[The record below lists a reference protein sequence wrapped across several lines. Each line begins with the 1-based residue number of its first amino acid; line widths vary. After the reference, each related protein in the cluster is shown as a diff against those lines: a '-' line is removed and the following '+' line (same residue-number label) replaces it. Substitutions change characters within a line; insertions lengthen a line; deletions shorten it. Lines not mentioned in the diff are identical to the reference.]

1 MSEKLKKEII
11 DWVKTIAISLVL
23 AFLIVQVIKPTIVSG
38 ESMYP
43 TLNDKDYLIL
53 NRLSYKFGEV
63 ERGDVIVFRTDLKQD
78 NGKEKDLI
86 KRVISIPG
94 DHLVIK
100 DSQVYIND
108 KLIEEQYIDNAYT
121 SGDIDI
127 VIPKGKVF
135 AMGDN
140 RENSKDS
147 RSNDVG
153 LIDESDILGEVLV
166 RLLPLNKIGSING

>member
-1 MSEKLKKEII
+1 MSDKLKKEII
-11 DWVKTIAISLVL
+11 DWVKTIGISLVL
-23 AFLIVQVIKPTIVSG
+23 AFLIVQVVKPTIVSG

-43 TLNDKDYLIL
+43 TLNNKDYLIL

-63 ERGDVIVFRTDLKQD
+63 KEGDIIVFKTDLKQD
-78 NGKEKDLI
+78 NGKDKDLI
-86 KRVISIPG
+86 KRVIATGG

-100 DSQVYIND
+100 DSKVYVND
-108 KLIEEQYIDNAYT
+108 KLLNEPYIDNAYT

-135 AMGDN
+135 VMGDN

-147 RSNDVG
+147 RSEDVG
-153 LIDESDILGEVLV
+153 LVDENDILGEVMV
-166 RLLPLNKIGSING
+166 RLFPLNKIGSVN

>member
-1 MSEKLKKEII
+1 MSDKLKKEII
-11 DWVKTIAISLVL
+11 DWIKTIAISLVL

-43 TLNDKDYLIL
+43 TLNDRDYLIL
-53 NRLSYKFGEV
+53 NRLSYKFGEI
-63 ERGDVIVFRTDLKQD
+63 ERGDIIVFKTNLKQD

-86 KRVISIPG
+86 KRVIAIPG
-94 DHLVIK
+94 DHLVIE
-100 DSQVYIND
+100 DSKVYIND
-108 KLIEEQYIDNAYT
+108 ELIDEPYIHNAYT

-127 VIPKGKVF
+127 VIPENKIF

-147 RSNDVG
+147 RSEDVG
-153 LIDESDILGEVLV
+153 LVDENDILGEVMV
-166 RLLPLNKIGSING
+166 RLLPISNIGTVK

>member
-1 MSEKLKKEII
+1 MSDKLKKEII

-53 NRLSYKFGEV
+53 NRMSYKFGDV
-63 ERGDVIVFRTDLKQD
+63 KRGDIIVFRTDLKQD

-86 KRVISIPG
+86 KRVIAVQG
-94 DHLVIK
+94 DSLVIK
-100 DSQVYIND
+100 DSQVYVNNE
-108 KLIEEQYIDNAYT
+108 LIEESYIDNAYT
-121 SGDIDI
+121 AGDIDTI
-127 VIPKGKVF
+127 VPNGKIF

-147 RSNDVG
+147 RSEDVG
-153 LIDESDILGEVLV
+153 FIDEDDILGEVMI
-166 RLLPLNKIGSING
+166 RLLPLNKIGSVK

>member
-1 MSEKLKKEII
+1 MSDKLKKEII
-11 DWVKTIAISLVL
+11 DWAKTIVISLVL

-43 TLNDKDYLIL
+43 TLNNKDYLIL
-53 NRLSYKFGEV
+53 NRLSYKFGDIK
-63 ERGDVIVFRTDLKQD
+63 RGDIIVFKTDLKQD

-86 KRVISIPG
+86 KRVIATEG

-100 DSQVYIND
+100 DSQVYLND
-108 KLIEEQYIDNAYT
+108 KLIEEPYIDNSYT

-127 VIPKGKVF
+127 VIPDGKVF
-135 AMGDN
+135 VMGDN

-147 RSNDVG
+147 RSEDVG
-153 LIDESDILGEVLV
+153 LVNESDILGEVMI
-166 RLLPLNKIGSING
+166 RLLPLNKVGPVD

>member
-1 MSEKLKKEII
+1 MSDKLKKEII
-11 DWVKTIAISLVL
+11 DWIKTIAISLVL

-43 TLNDKDYLIL
+43 TLNDRDYLIL
-53 NRLSYKFGEV
+53 NRLSYKFGEI
-63 ERGDVIVFRTDLKQD
+63 ERGDIIVFKTNLKQD

-86 KRVISIPG
+86 KRVIAIPG
-94 DHLVIK
+94 DHLVIENSK
-100 DSQVYIND
+100 VYIND
-108 KLIEEQYIDNAYT
+108 ELIDEPYIHNAYT

-127 VIPKGKVF
+127 VIPENKIF

-147 RSNDVG
+147 RSEDVG
-153 LIDESDILGEVLV
+153 LVDENDILGEVMV
-166 RLLPLNKIGSING
+166 RLLPISNIGTVK

>member
-1 MSEKLKKEII
+1 MSDKLKKEII
-11 DWVKTIAISLVL
+11 DWIKTIAISLVL

-43 TLNDKDYLIL
+43 TLNDRDYLIL

-63 ERGDVIVFRTDLKQD
+63 ERGDIIVFKTNLKQD

-86 KRVISIPG
+86 KRVIAIPG
-94 DHLVIK
+94 DHLVIENSK
-100 DSQVYIND
+100 VYIND
-108 KLIEEQYIDNAYT
+108 ELIDEPYIHNAYT

-127 VIPKGKVF
+127 VIPENKIF

-147 RSNDVG
+147 RSEDVG
-153 LIDESDILGEVLV
+153 LVDENDILGEVMV
-166 RLLPLNKIGSING
+166 RLLPISNIGTVK

>member
-1 MSEKLKKEII
+1 MSDKLKKEII
-11 DWVKTIAISLVL
+11 DWIKTIVISLGL

-63 ERGDVIVFRTDLKQD
+63 KRGDIIVFKTDLKQD

-86 KRVISIPG
+86 KRVIAVPG
-94 DHLVIK
+94 DHLAIT
-100 DSQVYIND
+100 DSKVYLNNN
-108 KLIEEQYIDNAYT
+108 LIDEPYIDNAYT

-127 VIPKGKVF
+127 VIPDGKVF
-135 AMGDN
+135 VMGDN

-147 RSNDVG
+147 RSEDVG
-153 LIDESDILGEVLV
+153 LVNMDDILGEVMI
-166 RLLPLNKIGSING
+166 RLLPLNKVGSVD

>member
-1 MSEKLKKEII
+1 MSDKLKKEII
-11 DWVKTIAISLVL
+11 DWIKTIAISLVL

-43 TLNDKDYLIL
+43 TLNDRDYLIL
-53 NRLSYKFGEV
+53 NRLSYKFGEI
-63 ERGDVIVFRTDLKQD
+63 ERGDIIVFKTNLKQD

-86 KRVISIPG
+86 KRVIAIPG
-94 DHLVIK
+94 DHLVIE
-100 DSQVYIND
+100 DSKVYINNE
-108 KLIEEQYIDNAYT
+108 LIDEPYIHNAYT

-127 VIPKGKVF
+127 VIPENKIF

-147 RSNDVG
+147 RSEDVG
-153 LIDESDILGEVLV
+153 LVDENDILGEVMV
-166 RLLPLNKIGSING
+166 RLWYFSTFI

>member
-1 MSEKLKKEII
+1 MSDKLKKEII

-43 TLNDKDYLIL
+43 TLNNKDYLIL
-53 NRLSYKFGEV
+53 NRLSYKFGDIK
-63 ERGDVIVFRTDLKQD
+63 RGDIIVFKTDLKQD

-86 KRVISIPG
+86 KRVIAIPG
-94 DHLVIK
+94 DHLVIM
-100 DSQVYIND
+100 DSQVYLND
-108 KLIEEQYIDNAYT
+108 KLIEEPYIDNAYT

-127 VIPKGKVF
+127 VIPDGEVF
-135 AMGDN
+135 VMGDN

-147 RSNDVG
+147 RSEDVG
-153 LIDESDILGEVLV
+153 LVNESDILGEFMI
-166 RLLPLNKIGSING
+166 RLLPLNKIGSVD

>member
-1 MSEKLKKEII
+1 MSDKLKKEII
-11 DWVKTIAISLVL
+11 DWVKTIVVSLVL
-23 AFLIVQVIKPTIVSG
+23 AFLIVQVVKPTIVSG

-53 NRLSYKFGEV
+53 NRLSYKFGDI
-63 ERGDVIVFRTDLKQD
+63 EREDIIVFKTDLKQD

-86 KRVISIPG
+86 KRVIAIPG

-100 DSQVYIND
+100 DSKVYLNG
-108 KLIEEQYIDNAYT
+108 KLLEEEYIHNAYT

-127 VIPKGKVF
+127 TIPDGKIFV
-135 AMGDN
+135 MGDN

-147 RSNDVG
+147 RSEEVG
-153 LIDESDILGEVLV
+153 LVDEDDILGEVMV
-166 RLLPLNKIGSING
+166 RLLPLNEIGAVK

>member
-1 MSEKLKKEII
+1 MSDKLKKEII
-11 DWVKTIAISLVL
+11 DWIKTIAISLVL

-43 TLNDKDYLIL
+43 TLNDRDYLIL
-53 NRLSYKFGEV
+53 NRLSYKFGEI
-63 ERGDVIVFRTDLKQD
+63 ERGDIIVFKTNLKQD

-86 KRVISIPG
+86 KRVIAIPG
-94 DHLVIK
+94 DHLVIENSK
-100 DSQVYIND
+100 VYIND
-108 KLIEEQYIDNAYT
+108 ELIDEPYIHNAYT

-127 VIPKGKVF
+127 VIPENKIF

-147 RSNDVG
+147 RSEDVG
-153 LIDESDILGEVLV
+153 LVDENDILGEVMV
-166 RLLPLNKIGSING
+166 RLLPISNIGNVK

>member
-1 MSEKLKKEII
+1 MSDKLKKEII
-11 DWVKTIAISLVL
+11 DWIKTIAISLVL

-43 TLNDKDYLIL
+43 TLNDRDYLIL
-53 NRLSYKFGEV
+53 NRLSYKFGEI
-63 ERGDVIVFRTDLKQD
+63 ERGDIIVFKTNLKQD

-86 KRVISIPG
+86 KRVIAIPG
-94 DHLVIK
+94 DHLVIENSK
-100 DSQVYIND
+100 VYIND
-108 KLIEEQYIDNAYT
+108 ELIDEPYIHNAYT

-127 VIPKGKVF
+127 VIPENKIF

-147 RSNDVG
+147 RSEDVG
-153 LIDESDILGEVLV
+153 LIDENDILGEVMV
-166 RLLPLNKIGSING
+166 RLLPISNIGTVK

>member
-1 MSEKLKKEII
+1 MSDKLKKEII
-11 DWVKTIAISLVL
+11 DWIKTIAISLVL

-43 TLNDKDYLIL
+43 TLNDRDYLIL

-63 ERGDVIVFRTDLKQD
+63 ERGDIIVFKTNLKQD

-86 KRVISIPG
+86 KRVIAIPG
-94 DHLVIK
+94 DHLVIE
-100 DSQVYIND
+100 DSKVYIND
-108 KLIEEQYIDNAYT
+108 ELIDEPYIHNAYT

-127 VIPKGKVF
+127 VIPENKIF

-147 RSNDVG
+147 RSEDVG
-153 LIDESDILGEVLV
+153 LVDENDILGEVMV
-166 RLLPLNKIGSING
+166 RLLPISNIGTVK

>member
-1 MSEKLKKEII
+1 MSDKLKKEII

-43 TLNDKDYLIL
+43 TLNNKDYLIL
-53 NRLSYKFGEV
+53 NRLSYKFGDIK
-63 ERGDVIVFRTDLKQD
+63 RGDIIVFKTDLKQD

-86 KRVISIPG
+86 KRVIAIPG
-94 DHLVIK
+94 DHLVIM
-100 DSQVYIND
+100 DSQVYLND
-108 KLIEEQYIDNAYT
+108 KLIEEPYIDNAYT

-127 VIPKGKVF
+127 VIPDGEVF
-135 AMGDN
+135 VMGDN

-147 RSNDVG
+147 RSEDVG
-153 LIDESDILGEVLV
+153 LVNESDLLGEVMI
-166 RLLPLNKIGSING
+166 RLLPLNKIGSVD

>member
-1 MSEKLKKEII
+1 MSDKLKKEII
-11 DWVKTIAISLVL
+11 DWAKTIVISLVL

-43 TLNDKDYLIL
+43 TLNNKDYLIL
-53 NRLSYKFGEV
+53 NRLSYKFGDIK
-63 ERGDVIVFRTDLKQD
+63 RGDIIVFKTDLKQD

-86 KRVISIPG
+86 KRVIATEG

-100 DSQVYIND
+100 DSQVYLND
-108 KLIEEQYIDNAYT
+108 KLIEEPYIDNSYT

-127 VIPKGKVF
+127 VIPDGEVF
-135 AMGDN
+135 VMGDN

-147 RSNDVG
+147 RSEDVG
-153 LIDESDILGEVLV
+153 LVNESDILGEVMI
-166 RLLPLNKIGSING
+166 RLLPLNKVGPVD

>member
-1 MSEKLKKEII
+1 MSDKLKKEII
-11 DWVKTIAISLVL
+11 DWIKTIAISLVL

-53 NRLSYKFGEV
+53 NRMSYKFGEV
-63 ERGDVIVFRTDLKQD
+63 KRGDIIVFKTHLKQD

-86 KRVISIPG
+86 KRVIAVEG
-94 DHLVIK
+94 DSLLIK
-100 DSQVYIND
+100 DSQVYVNNE
-108 KLIEEQYIDNAYT
+108 LVEEPYIDNAYT
-121 SGDIDI
+121 AGEID
-127 VIPKGKVF
+127 VVVPEGKIF

-147 RSNDVG
+147 RSEDVG
-153 LIDESDILGEVLV
+153 FIDEKDILGEVMI
-166 RLLPLNKIGSING
+166 RLLPLNSIGTVK